1 MRVMA
6 GERFS
11 EVIRM
16 TPEDTVAFAKAAHD
30 FNPLHHDVGL
40 AARSRYRK
48 LIASGTQMAARLM
61 ALSATHYSK
70 EYDTVGLDFSIRFH
84 KAIYADETV
93 TLEWEVTRVTQ
104 TSAQTGDVVEMKG
117 RVVNEKGELA
127 VAATGRLLVTD
138 KS

>member
-16 TPEDTVAFAKAAHD
+16 TPEDVVAFAKAAHD
-30 FNPLHHDVGL
+30 FNPLHHDVEL

-61 ALSATHYSK
+61 ALSATHYSQ